1 MIGEKCP
8 TPGDS
13 LDKNTLK
20 QTESSPSSSA
30 SAPAKWIK
38 NDPEENLFI
47 KKKIHLCQG
56 VCSVFLDIG
65 IWKKMLWLFEI
76 NQIYPLVLTTNLRFL
91 FSLSRIYRAAKC
103 LFFLFS

>member
-38 NDPEENLFI
+38 NDPEENLLI
-47 KKKIHLCQG
+47 EKYLICVLQLH
-56 VCSVFLDIG
+56 
-65 IWKKMLWLFEI
+65 WLVSHPP
-76 NQIYPLVLTTNLRFL
+76 PLVF
-91 FSLSRIYRAAKC
+91 I
-103 LFFLFS
+103 